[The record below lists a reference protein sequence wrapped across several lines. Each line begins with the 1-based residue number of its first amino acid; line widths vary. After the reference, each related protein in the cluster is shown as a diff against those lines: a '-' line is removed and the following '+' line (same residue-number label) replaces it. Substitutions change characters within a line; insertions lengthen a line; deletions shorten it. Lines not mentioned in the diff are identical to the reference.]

1 MKKFVLVFSSILMF
15 STNAVGADIPS
26 DKLLLKIQ
34 QETERYKKNCYEKE
48 AFPGD
53 FDNYSMYNDDIKNGD
68 IRYHQCLK
76 KVIIQK
82 IKKITAPDEAAKM
95 INNLDKIQ
103 KEFSEFYWTLF
114 NHQDN
119 GIIGKGAND
128 ALLGRRFEDI
138 LEDIIYYQVIYGSD

>member
-1 MKKFVLVFSSILMF
+1 MIK
-15 STNAVGADIPS
+15 NRA
-26 DKLLLKIQ
+26 
-34 QETERYKKNCYEKE
+34 ERRC
-48 AFPGD
+48 
-53 FDNYSMYNDDIKNGD
+53 DNSNDDIKNGD

-82 IKKITAPDEAAKM
+82 IKEITTPDQAAKM

-138 LEDIIYYQVIYGSD
+138 LEDIIYYQTTYGSDQF